1 MSSLSNLGPLDVEIE
16 HLHLCVLRILDR
28 VVVLAGS
35 YGQQFPLRSSLGKP
49 PLCVC
54 RSSSFF
60 VIVRAIVVR
69 LVMHMSN
76 KAKSVHLDDETDASV
91 TAQQRM
97 LAKLITNKKITAVS
111 VEEQIDLKQMK
122 QADAV

>member
-1 MSSLSNLGPLDVEIE
+1 MYADPQAY
-16 HLHLCVLRILDR
+16 C
-28 VVVLAGS
+28 A
-35 YGQQFPLRSSLGKP
+35 
-49 PLCVC
+49 
-54 RSSSFF
+54 
-60 VIVRAIVVR
+60 IVRAIVVR

-91 TAQQRM
+91 TPQQRM

-122 QADAV
+122 QVDAV